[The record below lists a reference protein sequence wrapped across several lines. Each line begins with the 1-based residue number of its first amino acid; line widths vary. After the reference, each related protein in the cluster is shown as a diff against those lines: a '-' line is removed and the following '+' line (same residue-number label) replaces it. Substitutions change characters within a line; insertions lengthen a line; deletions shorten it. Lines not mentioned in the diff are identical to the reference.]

1 MKLTEISIVFRGRE
15 AYSVGKEAGAGGQY
29 VLHISL
35 DDEHERHEQC
45 ISTLH
50 EQCLVNSLNAVT
62 NTTVNT
68 ACSQDDYISGGIKN
82 NDYRF

>member
-1 MKLTEISIVFRGRE
+1 MRGGNSVFQPYTNK
-15 AYSVGKEAGAGGQY
+15 AWLSP
-29 VLHISL
+29 
-35 DDEHERHEQC
+35 
-45 ISTLH
+45 
-50 EQCLVNSLNAVT
+50 NAMT